1 MNNRLVELQK
11 KLRDALLSGQY
22 TKVAKLQKQIQIEKS
37 RKELVP
43 LNTLLPEMTPEQ
55 TEEALM
61 KMHKVFVMA
70 DMLYGFAL
78 DFESTIQKYDPS
90 MTLLVTNKVRQIKQV
105 SSEISIYRNNP
116 ITPAIEPLMVVLKN
130 ENRGE
135 ELRVAAAETLG
146 WYHLHYDKARIIKE
160 LKAYKTSNEKVM
172 NEIRKTI
179 NRLEGKNR

>member
-1 MNNRLVELQK
+1 MINNRLTQLPK
-11 KLRDALLSGQY
+11 KLKDALLSGQY
-22 TKVAKLQKQIQIEKS
+22 TKAAKIQKQISLEKS

-90 MTLLVTNKVRQIKQV
+90 MTLLVTNKVRQIKKI
-105 SSEISIYRNNP
+105 SSEITQNVDALGCDRLSEQFGDMCDECSLVVQNIIYKYRQREKKL
-116 ITPAIEPLMVVLKN
+116 IENERKN
-130 ENRGE
+130 K
-135 ELRVAAAETLG
+135 L
-146 WYHLHYDKARIIKE
+146 
-160 LKAYKTSNEKVM
+160 
-172 NEIRKTI
+172 
-179 NRLEGKNR
+179 

>member
-11 KLRDALLSGQY
+11 KLNQAILAQQF
-22 TKVAKLQKQIQIEKS
+22 TKVAKIQKQIQIEKS
-37 RKELVP
+37 RRELVP

-90 MTLLVTNKVRQIKQV
+90 MTLLVTNKVRQIKKV
-105 SSEISIYRNNP
+105 SSEITQNVDALGCARLWEQFGDMCDECSLVVQNIIYKYRQREKKL
-116 ITPAIEPLMVVLKN
+116 IEQEQK
-130 ENRGE
+130 R
-135 ELRVAAAETLG
+135 
-146 WYHLHYDKARIIKE
+146 KA
-160 LKAYKTSNEKVM
+160 S
-172 NEIRKTI
+172 
-179 NRLEGKNR
+179 

>member
-1 MNNRLVELQK
+1 MNNRLVELKK

-22 TKVAKLQKQIQIEKS
+22 TKAAKLQKQIQIEKS

-105 SSEISIYRNNP
+105 SSEITKNVDALGCDRLSEQFGDMCDECSLVVQNIIYKYRQREKKL
-116 ITPAIEPLMVVLKN
+116 IE
-130 ENRGE
+130 E
-135 ELRVAAAETLG
+135 EQKR
-146 WYHLHYDKARIIKE
+146 KA
-160 LKAYKTSNEKVM
+160 S
-172 NEIRKTI
+172 
-179 NRLEGKNR
+179 